1 MVNVRIGGREADPRS
16 VDRGNFTP
24 EIHEWVTSSKK
35 KCALASYGSI
45 DNVYI

>member
-24 EIHEWVTSSKK
+24 DIHEWVASSKE
-35 KCALASYGSI
+35 
-45 DNVYI
+45 NVLCHVIGILWLY